1 MKHIIYIITV
11 LLVCTVSIQAQRR
24 DFPVL
29 QITLQDGTKD
39 TLFIRNDFTN
49 VYAGIYMYGLNDATC
64 DDYLKIDSDLHFSY
78 GYFNFYNQNPY
89 KLTSYGTEAWQDG
102 IGGYGIIV
110 SDKPIDDNKPI
121 KIGIDAQ
128 GRNCYKGGCL
138 YINGGEEKWFYYD
151 YFYYGLNYRDAFDF
165 DSKTDDYGSYNH
177 ALSLKY
183 GETYYWRPFY
193 QLDGK
198 TYLGEEKAV
207 RCPKLMSYIMM
218 QEDIRQTCYGNVV
231 LNNEEYVNNKLKTY
245 YGNGSEYFDTR
256 IGKQLENYVKSLTEE
271 QIAAA
276 AVRKEVCDDGT
287 LYFIDMPD
295 SEVEKMIADID
306 KEGNTPFYVQGNNA
320 TTVFLN
326 TKATKIVTCDEKW
339 GVRDNQYITSDT
351 LTGSSAIPDIYV
363 KLDHVMLPRKT
374 YNITVTIAPQTDE
387 TKEIKPLYMG
397 LSILNK
403 DYDDNTFTKPTSSS
417 GMVRLNVPGEE
428 TTAEFIA
435 EGDKLSTITVQYTPQ
450 QFVYY
455 NAFAVRNTKPLS
467 LIIRKKYERNI
478 RLVGVEVTP
487 AE

>member
-1 MKHIIYIITV
+1 MKHIIYIITA
-11 LLVCTVSIQAQRR
+11 LLLCTVSIQAQRR

-78 GYFNFYNQNPY
+78 GYFNFYNRTPY
-89 KLTSYGTEAWQDG
+89 MLTNYGIEAWQDG

-110 SDKPIDDNKPI
+110 SDKHIDDNKSI
-121 KIGIDAQ
+121 KRTGADSQ
-128 GRNCYKGGCL
+128 GGDCSKGGCL
-138 YINGGEEKWFYYD
+138 YINNDKELWVSYD
-151 YFYYGLNYRDAFDF
+151 IYRPNEFFF
-165 DSKTDDYGSYNH
+165 DSKQDEHGSYNH
-177 ALSLKY
+177 VLSLKY

-193 QLDGK
+193 LLDGK

-207 RCPKLMSYIMM
+207 RCPKLMSYILMRD
-218 QEDIRQTCYGNVV
+218 DIWQTCYRNAVF
-231 LNNEEYVNNKLKTY
+231 NNEDKVNNKLATY
-245 YGNGSEYFDTR
+245 YGNWSEYLGSRNERLF
-256 IGKQLENYVKSLTEE
+256 ENYVKSMTEE

-276 AVRKEVCDDGT
+276 AVRTEVCDDGT

-295 SEVEKMIADID
+295 SEVEKMIADIN

-339 GVRDNQYITSDT
+339 GVRDNQYITSDA
-351 LTGSSAIPDIYV
+351 LISSSATPDIYV
-363 KLDHVMLPRKT
+363 KLDHVMLPGKT

-403 DYDDNTFTKPTSSS
+403 DYDDNTFTKPTSSP

-455 NAFAVRNTKPLS
+455 NAFAVRHTKPLS
-467 LIIRKKYERNI
+467 LIIRKKYEQNI